1 LKPVE
6 PLAGTMSGPLAVTA
20 RDVLFAHW
28 PVDPAAVER
37 AVPDG
42 LSVATRDGSAWLTVV
57 VLEMTGVELGPVRP
71 PTRPFAQINLR
82 TYVERSPARGGG
94 DLGVYFLSL
103 DAGDAAA
110 ARAGAGVWSL
120 PFHAADSEVRRRG
133 EEVVVRSRRR
143 HDGARFD
150 ARYRPDGDPS
160 PAAPG
165 SLADFLI
172 ERHRYYVETGDGLAV
187 GEIERDPW
195 RLAAAAAEI
204 RTNTLPA
211 AAGLPAPEAPPRFHY
226 SPRFE
231 STTGRPA
238 PVE

>member
-1 LKPVE
+1 M
-6 PLAGTMSGPLAVTA
+6 TGPLAVTA

-28 PVDPAAVER
+28 PVAPAAVAP

-57 VLEMTGVELGPVRP
+57 VLEMTGVELGPVRS

-82 TYVERSPARGGG
+82 TYVRHEG

-103 DAGDAAA
+103 DAGDALA
-110 ARAGAGVWSL
+110 ARAGRRVWSL
-120 PFHAADSEVRRRG
+120 PFHAADSEVRRRD
-133 EEVVVRSRRR
+133 ETVVVRSRRR
-143 HDGARFD
+143 RDGARFD
-150 ARYRPDGDPS
+150 ARYRPDGDAS
-160 PAAPG
+160 PAESG

-172 ERHRYYVETGDGLAV
+172 ERHRYYVERDGDLAV

-195 RLAAAAAEI
+195 QLATAEAEI
-204 RTNTLPA
+204 RTNTLVPA
-211 AAGLPAPEAPPRFHY
+211 GGPSVPDAEPECHY

-231 STTGRPA
+231 STTRRPT
-238 PVE
+238 PSG

>member
-6 PLAGTMSGPLAVTA
+6 PLARTMRGPLAVTA

-28 PVDPAAVER
+28 PVAPAAV
-37 AVPDG
+37 ASVVPDG
-42 LSVATRDGSAWLTVV
+42 LSVATHDGRAWLTVV
-57 VLEMTGVELGPVRP
+57 VLEMTGVELGPVQS

-82 TYVERSPARGGG
+82 TYVTHDG
-94 DLGVYFLSL
+94 DLGVYFHSL
-103 DAGDAAA
+103 DAGDALA
-110 ARAGAGVWSL
+110 ARAGARVWSL

-133 EEVVVRSRRR
+133 ETVVVRSRRR
-143 HDGARFD
+143 RDGARFD
-150 ARYRPDGDPS
+150 VRYRPAGDPS
-160 PAAPG
+160 PAEPG

-172 ERHRYYVETGDGLAV
+172 ERHRYYVEREGGLAV

-195 RLAAAAAEI
+195 RLADAEAEL

-211 AAGLPAPEAPPRFHY
+211 AAGLPEPEGPPTFHY

-231 STTGRPA
+231 STTGRPTS
-238 PVE
+238 VE